1 MGFIVNK
8 KEVFMKESSELFM
21 PRREFLASVPF
32 LILGSRRLSEP
43 GFTRLSFPAT
53 QELREELTPTE
64 LKRVENSV
72 LAQDLKNYFHN
83 GYSCS
88 ESILMVSLKFL
99 GKSEDLVWVAS
110 GFGGGIGHKDLC
122 GFLTGG
128 LMAIGLSS
136 GKLNLGREAAKKICG
151 QRVKEYWQWWTSN
164 APLHCSEIRT
174 ENRTWRVCLRLG
186 QLASV
191 KLEELIKSE

>member
-1 MGFIVNK
+1 MKLIVDG
-8 KEVFMKESSELFM
+8 KEVFMKKPEAFLM

-32 LILGSRRLSEP
+32 LMFGSRLLTEP
-43 GFTRLSFPAT
+43 ESAPQSSRAP
-53 QELREELTPTE
+53 QELKEELTPTE
-64 LKRVENSV
+64 LKLVENSV

-83 GYSCS
+83 GYSCA
-88 ESILMVSLKFL
+88 ESILMVSLKSL
-99 GKSEDLVWVAS
+99 KKSKKLVWIAS
-110 GFGGGIGHKDLC
+110 GFGGGVQHGDLC

-128 LMAIGLSS
+128 VMAIGLSS
-136 GKLNLGREAAKKICG
+136 GKLNLGREAAKAICD
-151 QRVKEYWQWWTSN
+151 QKVEEYWQWWAST

-174 ENRTWRVCLRLG
+174 ENRTWRVCLCLG

>member
-1 MGFIVNK
+1 MK
-8 KEVFMKESSELFM
+8 KSDALFL
-21 PRREFLASVPF
+21 PRRKFVASIPF
-32 LILGSRRLSEP
+32 LMFGSRLLSEP
-43 GFTRLSFPAT
+43 GFVLPSLRAT
-53 QELREELTPTE
+53 QELKEELTPRE
-64 LKRVENSV
+64 LKLVENSV

-83 GYSCS
+83 GYSCA
-88 ESILMVSLKFL
+88 ESIWMVSLKFL
-99 GKSEDLVWVAS
+99 KKSKKLVWIAS
-110 GFGGGIGHKDLC
+110 GFGGGMQHGDLC

-128 LMAIGLSS
+128 IMAIGLSS
-136 GKLNLGREAAKKICG
+136 GKLKVERETAKAMGDQK
-151 QRVKEYWQWWTSN
+151 VKEYWQWWNST

>member
-1 MGFIVNK
+1 MK
-8 KEVFMKESSELFM
+8 KPEALFM
-21 PRREFLASVPF
+21 PRREFIASLPPLMF
-32 LILGSRRLSEP
+32 GSRRLSEP
-43 GFTRLSFPAT
+43 GFALPYSRAT
-53 QELREELTPTE
+53 QELKEELTPAE
-64 LKRVENSV
+64 LKLVKNSV
-72 LAQDLKNYFHN
+72 LAQDLKSYFHY

-99 GKSEDLVWVAS
+99 KKPKELVWIAS
-110 GFGGGIGHKDLC
+110 GFGGGVQHRDLC

-128 LMAIGLSS
+128 VMAIGLSS
-136 GKLNLGREAAKKICG
+136 GKLNLEREAAKEICE
-151 QRVKEYWQWWTSN
+151 QKVKEYWRWWTSTV
-164 APLHCSEIRT
+164 PLHCSEIRT